1 MAQLEIPEKYTAQLQ
16 ALAQQDDRSVQ
27 AVVDEALGSYIVERH
42 LDVLHK
48 QTSTLPV
55 TQMPREEVAALLQRR
70 TEQSK
75 SGDVIT
81 SEEVDVWFSDLFK
94 ELEAR

>member
-27 AVVDEALGSYIVERH
+27 AVVDEAQGSYIVERH